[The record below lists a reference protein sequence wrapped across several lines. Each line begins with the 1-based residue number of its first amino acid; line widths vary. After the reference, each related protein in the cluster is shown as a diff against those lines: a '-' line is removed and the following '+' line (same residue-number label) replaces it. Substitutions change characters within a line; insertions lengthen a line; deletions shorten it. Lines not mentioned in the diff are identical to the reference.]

1 MESILEESGEDVEV
15 SDYFIEMIYAEYD
28 SVDEITVPDEAKEAV
43 SDSDAGKDVKE
54 DNKDTGKKASAAKQ
68 SEELGESWDSYTV
81 QINDTV
87 ITLPCEFADIEA
99 AGLTLNSSYTP
110 ENYVVNANEYELVYF
125 EDANDNEIMAYAIN
139 NTDTAMEVKDCLI
152 GGVSVDDYDL
162 ENGGLTVIFPGGL
175 QMGASKDAVTG
186 AYGEADDTYDGDSRS
201 MYSWYSDDSYYK
213 SCEIDFDAES
223 GLVCMMTMQNFG
235 Q

>member
-1 MESILEESGEDVEV
+1 MDT
-15 SDYFIEMIYAEYD
+15 EY
-28 SVDEITVPDEAKEAV
+28 TA
-43 SDSDAGKDVKE
+43 
-54 DNKDTGKKASAAKQ
+54 
-68 SEELGESWDSYTV
+68 
-81 QINDTV
+81 
-87 ITLPCEFADIEA
+87 
-99 AGLTLNSSYTP
+99 
-110 ENYVVNANEYELVYF
+110 ENYMVNANEYELVYF
-125 EDANDNEIMAYAIN
+125 MDANDNEIMAYAIN

-162 ENGGLTVIFPGGL
+162 ENGGLTVILPGGL

-186 AYGEADDTYDGDSRS
+186 AYGEADDTYDGDSLS

-223 GLVCMMTMQNFG
+223 GLVCTMTMQNFG